1 MRIHQK
7 KSYDDD
13 IDLADDGRQL
23 FWYGLLVALAIA
35 LPFLLDDYHLGE
47 MINVLILA
55 IAGMGLMILA
65 GHTGQPSLGHAAF
78 LACGAYMQAW
88 LHNQGVP
95 FLISFPVAGLFAGV
109 VGAIIALPALRMSG
123 IYLAIA
129 TLAIG
134 VIAEDIIILLEEY
147 TGGVG
152 GTFVGAITI
161 FGIEFD
167 RYVNPAAFYWL
178 CLGIA
183 IVVTLGYAN
192 LLRSSTGRALVAIRD
207 SEVSAKAMGINIA
220 RTKTLSFFLSCFVTG
235 LAGAL
240 MAHNLGAFNYE
251 AFLIIFSIQ
260 LLLMIVVGGMGS
272 IHGAYFGA
280 MVIGLLPATITIIR
294 QQIAISTIPGLDTA
308 IFAAILVIIIMFEPL
323 GIYGRW
329 LKTKAWFMLF
339 PLARRDMFRRHKS
352 YLKTERM
359 R

>member
-7 KSYDDD
+7 RSYDDD
-13 IDLADDGRQL
+13 INLHDDGRQL
-23 FWYGLLVALAIA
+23 FWYGLLIVAAIA
-35 LPFLLDDYHLGE
+35 LPFVLDTYHLGE
-47 MINVLILA
+47 MVNVLILA

-95 FLISFPVAGLFAGV
+95 FLISFPIAGLFAGI
-109 VGAIIALPALRMSG
+109 VGAVIAIPAMRMSG
-123 IYLAIA
+123 VYLAIA
-129 TLAIG
+129 TLAMGI
-134 VIAEDIIILLEEY
+134 VAEDVIILLEEY
-147 TGGVG
+147 TGGVS
-152 GTFVGAITI
+152 GTFVGAISI
-161 FGIEFD
+161 FGLEFD
-167 RYVNPAAFYWL
+167 RYINPDRFYWL
-178 CLGIA
+178 CLAVAILVAIA
-183 IVVTLGYAN
+183 YAN
-192 LLRSSTGRALVAIRD
+192 LLRSSTGRSFVAIRD

-251 AFLIIFSIQ
+251 AFLITISIS
-260 LLLMIVVGGMGS
+260 LLLMIVIGGMGS
-272 IHGAYFGA
+272 IHGAFFGA
-280 MVIGLLPATITIIR
+280 MVVGLLPAFITAVR
-294 QQIAISTIPGLDTA
+294 QQIAISTIPGLDTGL
-308 IFAAILVIIIMFEPL
+308 FALILVVILILEPL

-329 LKTKAWFMLF
+329 LKTKAWIQLF